1 MGQNPSDFELK
12 EMIREM
18 DEDGSGT
25 VDFQVYIGKDDFLT
39 VYSKRLRG
47 EFLKKFFKNSPLH
60 GVNRL
65 NSVFF
70 QGSFIYINAL
80 CTVIM

>member
-1 MGQNPSDFELK
+1 MLRSMGQNPSDFELK

-39 VYSKRLRG
+39 VSTAKD
-47 EFLKKFFKNSPLH
+47 
-60 GVNRL
+60 
-65 NSVFF
+65 
-70 QGSFIYINAL
+70 
-80 CTVIM
+80 

>member
-47 EFLKKFFKNSPLH
+47 GFLKKFFKNSPLYS

-70 QGSFIYINAL
+70 KEAFYIL
-80 CTVIM
+80 MHSVLI

>member
-1 MGQNPSDFELK
+1 MLRSMGQNPSDFELK

-25 VDFQVYIGKDDFLT
+25 VDFQVYIGKDDFFT
-39 VYSKRLRG
+39 VYSKILSG
-47 EFLKKFFKNSPLH
+47 GFLKKFFKNSPLY

-65 NSVFF
+65 NSAFF
-70 QGSFIYINAL
+70 SRKLSIY
-80 CTVIM
+80 